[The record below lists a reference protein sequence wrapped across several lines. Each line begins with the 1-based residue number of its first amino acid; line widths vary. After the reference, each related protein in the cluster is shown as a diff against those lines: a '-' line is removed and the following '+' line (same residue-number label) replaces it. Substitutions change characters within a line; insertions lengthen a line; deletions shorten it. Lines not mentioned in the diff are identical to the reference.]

1 MTASPEFLVRDA
13 GTVEGDDQF
22 VVAAFDA
29 AIPYLTS
36 IGSHEQWGTTPFS
49 HREGWVDETVQQIKD
64 SNSSAVQSEQNKNG
78 VLRIFI
84 VEKECDAGGPESFDS
99 RLVHYRVSSDGR
111 RYLSVGFAFVR
122 ENWIPG
128 YIESQTHLQIP
139 ESERENNIYLEV
151 MVTDCRVGSVRRGAG
166 SALIQGIR
174 DYGRKKQ
181 KKTFWLDGWAG
192 NNRKLV
198 RYYENQG
205 FQGVGD
211 FSLPRANKAPWV
223 GTLMRMDI

>member
-1 MTASPEFLVRDA
+1 MASAPEFLIRDA
-13 GTVEGDDQF
+13 GIVEDDDQF

-49 HREGWVDETVQQIKD
+49 HRKGWVDETVQQIKD
-64 SNSSAVQSEQNKNG
+64 SKSSARQSDNNKNG

-84 VEKECDAGGPESFDS
+84 VEKECNADGPECFDP
-99 RLVHYRVSSDGR
+99 RLVHYRVSSDRR

-122 ENWIPG
+122 ENWIPS
-128 YIESQTHLQIP
+128 YIESQKHLQIP
-139 ESERENNIYLEV
+139 ESERESNIYLEV
-151 MVTDCRVGSVRRGAG
+151 MVTDCRVGSLRRGAG

-181 KKTFWLDGWAG
+181 KKAFWLDGWAG
-192 NNRKLV
+192 NDKKLI
-198 RYYENQG
+198 RYYEHQG
-205 FQGVGD
+205 FQVVRD
-211 FSLPRANKAPWV
+211 FGLPRANQAPWA

>member
-1 MTASPEFLVRDA
+1 MTTSPKFRIRDA
-13 GTVEGDDQF
+13 GAVEGDDQF

-36 IGSHEQWGTTPFS
+36 IGSHEQWGTIPFS

-64 SNSSAVQSEQNKNG
+64 SSKSSALQSDQNKNG

-84 VEKECDAGGPESFDS
+84 VEKECNADGPECFDPQ
-99 RLVHYRVSSDGR
+99 LAHYRVSSDR
-111 RYLSVGFAFVR
+111 RYLSIGFAFVR
-122 ENWIPG
+122 ENWFPS

-151 MVTDCRVGSVRRGAG
+151 MVTDCRAGSLRHGAG
-166 SALIQGIR
+166 SALIQEIR

-181 KKTFWLDGWAG
+181 RKTFWLDGWAG
-192 NNRKLV
+192 NDKKLV

-205 FQGVGD
+205 FQVVGD